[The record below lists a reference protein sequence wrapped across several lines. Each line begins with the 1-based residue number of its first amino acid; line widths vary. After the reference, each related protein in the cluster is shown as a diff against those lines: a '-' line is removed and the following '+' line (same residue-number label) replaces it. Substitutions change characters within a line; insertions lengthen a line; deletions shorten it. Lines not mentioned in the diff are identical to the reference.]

1 MKKVLLFIMAFS
13 VLLFTGCSENY
24 GENTSETTSQ
34 QSEELSDATR
44 DFFAMDTYMNL
55 TAYGKNA
62 DEAVDQAQKRVEE
75 LDKLLSTGEKN
86 SEVSLLNKNR
96 KAKLSEETFSLTEQ
110 SLYFYKLT
118 DKAFDPAIYPIMK
131 LWGFTDHNYK
141 VPDTNSIK
149 STLKYI
155 DASKISIDKKTS
167 TVILDGE
174 GMEVDFGGIAKG
186 YTSSQIIEI
195 FKSCGIKSGK
205 VNLGGNVHLLGKKQD
220 GSDWSIGIQNPNS
233 TDDFLGIL
241 KASDTAVITS
251 GGYERNFEENGTV
264 YHHIIDPSTGYP
276 ANNGLTS
283 VTIISQNGTLADA
296 LSTSLFVMGT
306 EKAQDFWKN
315 SKEDFEIILYTDDDK
330 VIISKGIA
338 DKFTTSFDLTVIDKV
353 N

>member
-1 MKKVLLFIMAFS
+1 MAFS